1 MSPSRS
7 PVVVAGIVALVLATT
22 PPDGTAQGADR
33 GQPRGSLFIV
43 GGGEQTDDMVRRFVT
58 LASRQ
63 RPARIAVI
71 PLASGEPA
79 STGAEKAEQL
89 RAFGAEAVV
98 WTPSRAD
105 AGDPAWV
112 RRLDSVSAIWFTGGD
127 QVRITEAIG
136 GTPFAAALVA
146 RYRSGLVVGGTSAG
160 AAIMADSMF
169 TGRQRTA
176 DSLGYYGDS
185 FPTLTAT
192 TIEIVPGLGFLS
204 GVLVDQHFVRRER
217 HNRLLSAVLERPSMI
232 GAGIDEGTALEVGPR
247 GDWTVLGVG
256 TVSIYDARRA
266 TISPGP
272 AGLLGATGMAL
283 HVLKAGSRFDPAA
296 RRTPLDP

>member
-1 MSPSRS
+1 MSRQRS
-7 PVVVAGIVALVLATT
+7 LVGVAGIVALALTT
-22 PPDGTAQGADR
+22 APREGGAQGADR
-33 GQPRGSLFIV
+33 GRPRGSLFIV
-43 GGGEQTDDMVRRFVT
+43 GGGEQTDDMVRRFVA
-58 LASRQ
+58 LAG

-71 PLASGEPA
+71 SLASSEPA
-79 STGAEKAEQL
+79 TTGAEKAEQL

-98 WTPSRAD
+98 WTPSRAE
-105 AGDPAWV
+105 AVDPGWV
-112 RRLDSVSAIWFTGGD
+112 RRLDSVGAVWFTGGD
-127 QVRITEAIG
+127 QVRITDAIG
-136 GTPFAAALVA
+136 GTPFARALVA
-146 RYRSGLVVGGTSAG
+146 RYWSGLVVGGTSAG

-185 FPTLTAT
+185 YPTLTAA

-232 GAGIDEGTALEVGPR
+232 GAGIDEGTALEVGPS
-247 GDWTVLGVG
+247 GDWTVFGVG

-266 TISPGP
+266 TPSSGRTRV
-272 AGLLGATGMAL
+272 LGATGIAL

-296 RRTPLDP
+296 GRPPVSPP